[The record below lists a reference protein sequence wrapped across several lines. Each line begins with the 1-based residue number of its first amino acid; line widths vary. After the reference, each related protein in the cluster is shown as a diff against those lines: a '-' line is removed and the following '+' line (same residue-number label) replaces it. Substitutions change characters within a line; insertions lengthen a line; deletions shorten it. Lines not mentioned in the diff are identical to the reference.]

1 MSLQAIVLAVVGGC
15 VAGCLAGFFMRGGGY
30 GLMCDVLLGIGGSFV
45 GVWLVHAFAISPGTG
60 WFAMIAVAF
69 VGAVLIIVAQRF
81 LFQVRT

>member
-1 MSLQAIVLAVVGGC
+1 MSLQAIVLAVVVGC

-30 GLMCDVLLGIGGSFV
+30 GLMSDVLLGIGGSFV
-45 GVWLVHAFAISPGTG
+45 GVWLVHALAISPGTG